1 MTWSTDDCLATLIG
15 RLRAKSHCRRYG
27 LGQSQALEINGIER
41 AIDVDI
47 ANACNEVVERMVESD
62 VGDDLAADQ
71 RAFQSYVQ
79 FALRCCESTRTTMTS
94 LSAGIALL
102 EENSTE

>member
-1 MTWSTDDCLATLIG
+1 MSWSTDDALATLIG
-15 RLRAKSHCRRYG
+15 R
-27 LGQSQALEINGIER
+27 
-41 AIDVDI
+41 
-47 ANACNEVVERMVESD
+47 
-62 VGDDLAADQ
+62 
-71 RAFQSYVQ
+71 SYVQ